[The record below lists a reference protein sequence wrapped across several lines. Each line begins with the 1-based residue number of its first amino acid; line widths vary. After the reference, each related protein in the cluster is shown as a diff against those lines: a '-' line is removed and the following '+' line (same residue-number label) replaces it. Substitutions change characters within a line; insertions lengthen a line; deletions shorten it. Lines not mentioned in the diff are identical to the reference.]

1 MGEIEAYSK
10 KRWSGLRVVSVMV
23 HLQTNGSNGQSKVY
37 AYVCVCVCACVSVMV
52 HLQTNGSNRQSKV
65 YACVCVC
72 ACVCVVSV
80 MVHLHPTIKDA
91 EEGVCMCVFVCV
103 CVCVCVEKGS
113 FATPCRVGPTR
124 HRGRTKAKTD
134 VYVCSYVQLPAYS
147 WSHNKYSL
155 ERPIVSGIQ
164 V

>member
-1 MGEIEAYSK
+1 VGEIEAYSK

-72 ACVCVVSV
+72 VRVCVCVCVSDG
-80 MVHLHPTIKDA
+80 PPANPRIKQA
-91 EEGVCMCVFVCV
+91 EQIVCV